1 MLLRRSDYTGL
12 LENSYCNSDPNVR
25 LKLQQIFEFASCDTD
40 LCNAIESNMTIF
52 TCDKPVDQAA
62 AGEASTR
69 SDGRGLL
76 QLFDRNSARAT
87 DDARRVQRV
96 LQNVPVSSSTVS
108 PSAQVPSTAAGTTS
122 PSVPVSSSTAA
133 PPAHAQSPVPVT
145 EAPVSSAVSAAQI
158 SGIFWVP
165 ALIAVVALTSNA

>member
-76 QLFDRNSARAT
+76 QLFDHNAARAT
-87 DDARRVQRV
+87 DDARRVLRV
-96 LQNVPVSSSTVS
+96 LQIASSEATE
-108 PSAQVPSTAAGTTS
+108 ALAGANA
-122 PSVPVSSSTAA
+122 STAA

-145 EAPVSSAVSAAQI
+145 KAPVSAAVSAAQI

-165 ALIAVVALTSNA
+165 ALIAVMALTSNA